1 MVPQTE
7 DTFYTGKLRPAT
19 VLEVD
24 SDSDDDDI
32 SVWDVTLLDGLDDE
46 PDDV

>member
-7 DTFYTGKLRPAT
+7 DTFYTGKLRPTT

-24 SDSDDDDI
+24 DDNDDDI
-32 SVWDVTLLDGLDDE
+32 NVWDVTLLDGSDDE

>member
-7 DTFYTGKLRPAT
+7 DTFYTDKLRPAT

-24 SDSDDDDI
+24 GDSDDDDI